1 HPRGRNDTTT
11 SIDTIPETDIKHAE
25 PASPQSNSPTVSKME
40 RGHGRALARLRVR
53 YGKVPYLLFES

>member
-1 HPRGRNDTTT
+1 TRTVSTGTSPHPRGRNDTTT

-40 RGHGRALARLRVR
+40 RGQAEEGGSGDA
-53 YGKVPYLLFES
+53 